1 MKNYLIIGG
10 SSGIGKELVDIL
22 SNQQHQVYS
31 TYFNNTIEESSLGVN
46 YQYLNV
52 MDEDIELKELPD
64 IIDGFVY
71 CPGSI
76 NLKPFSRIS
85 PKAFVEDFQLQ
96 VIGAIKTLKSILPKL
111 KAAEKAS
118 IVFFSTVAVQTGFNF
133 HSQVSVSKGA
143 IEGLT
148 KSLAAELSPNIRVNT
163 IAPSLTDT
171 PLSSRLLNTEA
182 KLEANAERHP
192 LKRIGAANDI
202 AEMAAFLLSDKSTWM
217 TGQII
222 HVDGGMSTVKV

>member
-10 SSGIGKELVDIL
+10 SSGIGKELVEIL
-22 SNQQHQVYS
+22 SSQKHQVFT
-31 TYFNNTIEESSLGVN
+31 TYFNNLTEVNSSGIN

-52 MDEDIELKELPD
+52 MDENIELKNLPD
-64 IIDGFVY
+64 KIDGFAY

-85 PKAFVEDFQLQ
+85 PSAFVEDLELQ
-96 VIGAIKTLKSILPKL
+96 VIGAIKILQAVLPKL
-111 KAAEKAS
+111 KAAEKSS

-133 HSQVSVSKGA
+133 HSLVAVSKGA
-143 IEGLT
+143 IEGLS
-148 KSLAAELSPNIRVNT
+148 KSLAAELTPNIRVNT

-171 PLSSRLLNTEA
+171 SLAGKLLNNNI
-182 KLEANAERHP
+182 KKEANAERHP
-192 LKRIGAANDI
+192 LKRIGTPNDI
-202 AEMAAFLLSDKSTWM
+202 AEMAAFLLSDRSAWM

-222 HVDGGMSTVKV
+222 HVDGGMSTVRS